1 MIEGLFLPYLYQ
13 VAIVLNKYLY
23 INEGIEWN
31 VEPTI
36 FGRVGVPKNGPSIL
50 IVAYSKNFFFV
61 CSGLRD
67 Y

>member
-50 IVAYSKNFFFV
+50 IVAYSKKFFFANKYD
-61 CSGLRD
+61 RK
-67 Y
+67 

>member
-13 VAIVLNKYLY
+13 VAIVLNKYLN

-36 FGRVGVPKNGPSIL
+36 FGRVWVPKNGPSIL
-50 IVAYSKNFFFV
+50 ILAYSKKNFFFV
-61 CSGLRD
+61 RG
-67 Y
+67 

>member
-36 FGRVGVPKNGPSIL
+36 FGRVGSAQNGPSIL
-50 IVAYSKNFFFV
+50 VLAYSKKIFFV
-61 CSGLRD
+61 CLGLRD